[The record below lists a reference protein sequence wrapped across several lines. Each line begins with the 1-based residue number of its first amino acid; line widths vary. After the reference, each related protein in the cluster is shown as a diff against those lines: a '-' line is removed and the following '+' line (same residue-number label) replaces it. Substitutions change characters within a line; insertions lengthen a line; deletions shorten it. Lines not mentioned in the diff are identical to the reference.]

1 MKLAIVELTRV
12 LILKTIFKSFTTFSF
27 TTHLSNRLAVIQA
40 LIDCKMSQ
48 AVYFYQYALKLLGFH
63 IDK

>member
-48 AVYFYQYALKLLGFH
+48 AVYFY
-63 IDK
+63 